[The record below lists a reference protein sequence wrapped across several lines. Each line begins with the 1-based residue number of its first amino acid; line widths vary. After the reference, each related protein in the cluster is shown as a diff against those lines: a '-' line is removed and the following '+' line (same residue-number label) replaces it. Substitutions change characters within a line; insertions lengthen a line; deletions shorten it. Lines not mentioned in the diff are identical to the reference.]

1 MAVPSKA
8 RRPTTAAQGRVR
20 EGPGQAAE
28 GLVGGD
34 GDVVLRLEFGRDLE
48 QQLGSVAVRFHGTE
62 FTGAE
67 QVGAAIPG
75 RRPPR
80 SVNVR
85 RGRLPCVHQA
95 REQARHEHT
104 SRRMRWKSPT
114 CRTCRCGSPPASPL
128 LFPAPSPTAPRPTG
142 QGPGSGPHAS
152 SAIAHQLVRPGPG
165 PDRHRRTG
173 RPGRNRWRCLFS
185 SAGDRRLIRAR
196 GGTPPAR
203 RPRPASPARGRTA
216 DRASRAVRPPAAP
229 ARRPSAPGRS
239 AGRSAPAGSRPA

>member
-142 QGPGSGPHAS
+142 QVPGSGPHAS
-152 SAIAHQLVRPGPG
+152 SAIAHQLVRPGPAWPG
-165 PDRHRRTG
+165 TG
-173 RPGRNRWRCLFS
+173 
-185 SAGDRRLIRAR
+185 
-196 GGTPPAR
+196 
-203 RPRPASPARGRTA
+203 PASADGPAGTEPLAMPVLYGWRPTSHPRS
-216 DRASRAVRPPAAP
+216 RRYASSSAAP
-229 ARRPSAPGRS
+229 ASIARPRADSRPCQSRS
-239 AGRSAPAGSRPA
+239 AASSGSSPPAVRTWAISGAICSSR